1 MNRSNLLRR
10 NGNMSRRV
18 AARRGR
24 ARGYTAI
31 EVLISMTLFAI
42 GAAGVIGMQR
52 VTVQGTEDARRYEM
66 AVNIAN
72 TWASRLQRD
81 AMNWNLPIATNATT
95 VKAGSRYVGLIGSSD
110 CATKWCFPSTTLT
123 DETPFYDLLGRERAE
138 GSGDHAFCVQV
149 RTDWVANPAI
159 GGAAAPTGF
168 ARAEVRVVFRRLD
181 RGIVGK
187 CTDTDVFD
195 PASTTFGT
203 QHVFVHVTTQLRE
216 NTL

>member
-1 MNRSNLLRR
+1 
-10 NGNMSRRV
+10 
-18 AARRGR
+18 
-24 ARGYTAI
+24 
-31 EVLISMTLFAI
+31 MTLFAI

-81 AMNWNLPIATNATT
+81 AMNWNLPIATNAVA
-95 VKAGSRYVGLIGSSD
+95 VKAGTRYVTLIGSAD
-110 CATKWCFPSTTLT
+110 CAAKWCFPNIST

-138 GSGDHAFCVQV
+138 DSGDHAFCVQV
-149 RTDWVANPAI
+149 QTDWVADPTM
-159 GGAAAPTGF
+159 GGAPAPTGF
-168 ARAEVRVVFRRLD
+168 ARAQIRVVFRRLD

-187 CTDTDVFD
+187 CTDTAVFD
-195 PASTTFGT
+195 PSSTTFGSE
-203 QHVFVHVTTQLRE
+203 HVFVHVTTQLRE